1 MPELE
6 DGARSRPLSVTILA
20 ILAGVALVLSVVHF
34 IQALGILPYFIG
46 PVAIK
51 DFNIWH
57 VLMWGLM
64 IWVWWWA
71 LRALWIL
78 DPSAWVFVVI
88 VAVFSVI
95 YDFTEVAFTSTTFGD
110 VGISF
115 LVSLA
120 VLAFAFLPSTKEAF
134 EIESTRM

>member
-6 DGARSRPLSVTILA
+6 DGKRSRPLSVTILA

-57 VLMWGLM
+57 VLIWGLM

-71 LRALWIL
+71 FRALWVM
-78 DPSAWVFVVI
+78 DVSAWVFVTI
-88 VAVFSVI
+88 VAAFSLI
-95 YDFTEVAFTSTTFGD
+95 YDFTEVAFTNTTFAD
-110 VGISF
+110 VGVSF
-115 LVSLA
+115 IVSL
-120 VLAFAFLPSTKEAF
+120 VILAFAFLPSTKEAF

>member
-46 PVAIK
+46 PVAIR

-71 LRALWIL
+71 FRALWVM

-88 VAVFSVI
+88 VAGFSLI
-95 YDFTEVAFTSTTFGD
+95 YDFTEIAFTSTTFAD

-120 VLAFAFLPSTKEAF
+120 VLALALVPSTKEAF

>member
-1 MPELE
+1 MPEVE
-6 DGARSRPLSVTILA
+6 DGTRTRPFAVTILA
-20 ILAGVALVLSVVHF
+20 VLAGIALVLSVVHF
-34 IQALGILPYFIG
+34 LQALGVLPYFIG

-57 VLMWGLM
+57 VLIWGLM

-71 LRALWIL
+71 LRALWVM
-78 DPSAWVFVVI
+78 DVSAWVFVTI
-88 VAVFSVI
+88 VAAFSLI
-95 YDFTEVAFTSTTFGD
+95 YDFTEVAFTDTTFAD

-134 EIESTRM
+134 EIETPRM